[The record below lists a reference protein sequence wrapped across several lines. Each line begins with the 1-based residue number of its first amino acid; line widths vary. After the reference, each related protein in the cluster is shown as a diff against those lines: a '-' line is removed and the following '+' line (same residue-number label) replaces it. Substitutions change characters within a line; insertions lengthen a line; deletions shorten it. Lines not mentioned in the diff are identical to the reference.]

1 MDIGDTNN
9 KYNLKDYSSP
19 YNFHRRNE
27 QLVREYQISLEN
39 MSLLRQ
45 ELSDCVRNETVNQF
59 VNCKE
64 LREKYFALCQ
74 DKFRGMVMPPDA
86 KEMNRQVPG
95 LLPPAAQK

>member
-1 MDIGDTNN
+1 MSD

-19 YNFHRRNE
+19 YNFHLRND

-39 MSLLRQ
+39 MSMLRQ
-45 ELSDCVRNETVNQF
+45 ELSECVRTETVNQF

-64 LREKYFALCQ
+64 LREQYFALCQ
-74 DKFRGMVMPPDA
+74 DKFRGMIMPPDS

-95 LLPPAAQK
+95 LLPPPAKK